1 VNKEECA
8 NQGGTKVQLEAD
20 AIDFSGVFEMLSKVP
35 KSMQ

>member
-8 NQGGTKVQLEAD
+8 NQGGTKVQLDAD
-20 AIDFSGVFEMLSKVP
+20 AIDFSGVFKKLSKVP